1 MTELARGGYL
11 ISHIN
16 LLNGR
21 LFNKLLADEEEA
33 AYSGEQGKILSCL
46 WVTEPLTAT
55 DIAIKTG
62 LANNTLTKMLKRL
75 ETQGLIVSQPHPK
88 DKRKRCY
95 YLTDLGKSQQT
106 VGEKVSQALGQIFYK
121 GFSQEEIQQ
130 FEKDLT
136 KVMQNLEAASPRWK
150 EKL

>member
-1 MTELARGGYL
+1 MTKLARGGYL

-21 LFNKLLADEEEA
+21 LFNKMLAEEEGA
-33 AYSGEQGKILSCL
+33 VYSGEQGKILSCL
-46 WVTEPLTAT
+46 WIAEPLTAT

-62 LANNTLTKMLKRL
+62 LANNTLTKMLQRL
-75 ETQGLIVSQPHPK
+75 ETQGLIVSSSHPK

-95 YLTDLGKSQQT
+95 YLTELGKSQEA
-106 VGEKVSQALGQIFYK
+106 VGEKVSQALGEIFYK
-121 GFSQEEIQQ
+121 DFSQKEIQQ
-130 FEKDLT
+130 FEKMLT